1 MLNSAIRL
9 RVRALVV
16 NEKCETTICV
26 EPAEERALVS
36 FVPKLATKLPLE
48 QLNKHVFRM
57 CLGCMKNV
65 FRVQEMPTTTLL
77 LILELYLCLWLLCL
91 LVWGGKAGM
100 K

>member
-9 RVRALVV
+9 RVRALIV

-48 QLNKHVFRM
+48 QLNKHAFRM
-57 CLGCMKNV
+57 CSGCIKNV
-65 FRVQEMPTTTLL
+65 FRVQEMPTTTVTVDIGPLSVPL
-77 LILELYLCLWLLCL
+77 AIVLTCM
-91 LVWGGKAGM
+91 GGKAGM

>member
-36 FVPKLATKLPLE
+36 FVPNLVTKLPLE
-48 QLNKHVFRM
+48 QLNKPVFRM
-57 CLGCMKNV
+57 YKECV
-65 FRVQEMPTTTLL
+65 
-77 LILELYLCLWLLCL
+77 
-91 LVWGGKAGM
+91 
-100 K
+100 

>member
-36 FVPKLATKLPLE
+36 FVPKTCNQIAFGTTK
-48 QLNKHVFRM
+48 QACV
-57 CLGCMKNV
+57 
-65 FRVQEMPTTTLL
+65 
-77 LILELYLCLWLLCL
+77 
-91 LVWGGKAGM
+91 
-100 K
+100 